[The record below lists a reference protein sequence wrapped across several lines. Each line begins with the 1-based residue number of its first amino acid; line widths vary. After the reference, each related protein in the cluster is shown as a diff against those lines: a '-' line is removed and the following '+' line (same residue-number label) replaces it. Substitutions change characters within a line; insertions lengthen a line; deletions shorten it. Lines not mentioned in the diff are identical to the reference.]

1 MTSSQTKIG
10 VDSSIQEGTRIDE
23 FREIRIL
30 SIICQQ
36 DLVGFPLTS
45 SLRKTA
51 QIPEARLAATRG
63 ARHKGGWRAELEP
76 VSAVHTL
83 VAVKADTGVVGVI
96 FTSYLLSLGGSITQ
110 AISGI
115 DITHD
120 ASDAYWL
127 GNLRWAINASRMLAD
142 PHSCRYQA

>member
-1 MTSSQTKIG
+1 M
-10 VDSSIQEGTRIDE
+10 
-23 FREIRIL
+23 
-30 SIICQQ
+30 
-36 DLVGFPLTS
+36 
-45 SLRKTA
+45 
-51 QIPEARLAATRG
+51 PEARLAATHG
-63 ARHKGGWRAELEP
+63 ARHEGGWRAELKP

-96 FTSYLLSLGGSITQ
+96 FTRYLFSRGGSATQ

-115 DITHD
+115 DTTHV